1 MRMSQ
6 FCGAAVAALVVVGC
20 SKPLPS
26 GLVRQ
31 MDPGSVAHERPP
43 LIMGREFRPLLAPGM
58 WACGGAYNDARAK
71 KLGQGL
77 LPRPDW
83 PLFRDCALTVSGL
96 KYAAPRIM
104 GRVTRPDTWHWEPGD
119 RRLPADK
126 PIELSEFF
134 TENLLWPI
142 TDNPKREVPLFAM
155 LACARPGYFLDDSYR
170 ENIEKY
176 RAWAKENPNFTG
188 FVVQAE
194 HESDIGWYMQ
204 GVNDVTNE
212 FVRARMS
219 RDFPVPRDQREL
231 ADFVRKTWA
240 RVRKIHFGEDR
251 LWALSAGT
259 YSFSHLHAA
268 NGADGLFSE
277 CSAAQQLA
285 RWQLAMAFLRGAARQ
300 FSIPFG
306 LYAAHFYGG
315 FDRKGKYKFGENKWS
330 RYPWSENEPDPNDT
344 HYPHIGLSRSIVDRE
359 NAYAWFSGASFLM
372 PENDAGLYFKLRPD
386 GTYRPSEYAED
397 MNALYELTQ
406 RVDRGI
412 PHTPLALL
420 VPMGE
425 LYGHSIHG
433 RFEEKG
439 KGFWF
444 DDVFSQDAFYHTLVP
459 VTAPNETARRRAGRE
474 GCLFNSPFGDSYDV
488 LAADSGQDSAA
499 FARALG
505 RYRCAFL
512 IGGFRKADTDLA
524 ALESFV
530 RGGGTLVLPA
540 DRVREGFVSRELSG
554 LMVVDGLEPSGRRL
568 RDDRGCVTD
577 LTEDY
582 DWMRA
587 VSCGAKP
594 CLTDENGHVAV
605 WTNDIGKG
613 RVVTVASWRMLPRGY
628 RGVRE
633 TLTDFAPKTVARY
646 EKMWN
651 EILSGER
658 RFSLIRALLGR
669 VQEETSPFAVR
680 GNVQFGF
687 NRLPDGW
694 ILWLINNDGVTHY
707 SFEPESFDAAKTA
720 TVTVSAR
727 GSRMT
732 VTDQVSGENVAAN
745 ALSVDLEVGPGRWRI
760 FKITK

>member
-1 MRMSQ
+1 VKRLLCL
-6 FCGAAVAALVVVGC
+6 FGAVLLAATGCSRETGGEALVRVRTKAV
-20 SKPLPS
+20 PVAWTPPS
-26 GLVRQ
+26 
-31 MDPGSVAHERPP
+31 
-43 LIMGREFRPLLAPGM
+43 IMGKEFRPMLAPGM

-71 KLGQGL
+71 NLGQGL

-83 PLFRDCALTVSGL
+83 PLYRDCALTVSGL

-104 GRVTRPDTWHWEPGD
+104 GRVTRPDTWHWEVGD

-134 TENLLWPI
+134 TENLLWTI
-142 TDNPKREVPLFAM
+142 TDNPKPTAPLFAM
-155 LACARPGYFLDDSYR
+155 LACARPGYFLEESYR
-170 ENIEKY
+170 ENVEKY
-176 RAWAKENPNFTG
+176 RAWAKANPNFTG

-194 HESDIGWYMQ
+194 HESDIGWYLQ
-204 GVNDVTNE
+204 GAGDITNE
-212 FVRARMS
+212 AVRTRMA
-219 RDFPVPRDQREL
+219 RDFPAPQDQHEL
-231 ADFVRKTWA
+231 AGFVRKTWD

-268 NGADGLFSE
+268 NGAAGLFSE

-285 RWQLAMAFLRGAARQ
+285 RWQLAMAYLRGAARQ

-330 RYPWSENEPDPNDT
+330 RYPWSKNEPDPNDL
-344 HYPHIGLSRSIVDRE
+344 HYPHVGLSRSIIDRE
-359 NAYAWFSGASFLM
+359 NAYAWLAGASFLM
-372 PENDAGLYFKLRPD
+372 PENDAGLYFRLLPD
-386 GTYRPSEYAED
+386 GTYRPSECAED

-406 RVDRGI
+406 RTARGV
-412 PHTPLALL
+412 PYTPMALL

-425 LYGHSIHG
+425 LYGHSIRG

-444 DDVFSQDAFYHTLVP
+444 DDVFSLDAFYHTLVP
-459 VTAPNETARRRAGRE
+459 VTAPNDTARRKAGKE
-474 GCLFNSPFGDSYDV
+474 GCLFNSPFGETYDV

-499 FARALG
+499 FAEALG
-505 RYRCAFL
+505 HYRCAFL

-530 RGGGTLVLPA
+530 RKGGTLVLSA
-540 DRVREGFVSRELSG
+540 DRVSEGFVSRELAG
-554 LMVVDGLEPSGRRL
+554 LTVLEETEPSGRHL
-568 RDDRGCVTD
+568 RDGRRNVMT

-587 VSCGAKP
+587 VPCGAKP
-594 CLTDENGHVAV
+594 YLTDENGRVAV
-605 WTNDIGKG
+605 WLNDVGLG
-613 RVVTVASWRMLPRGY
+613 RVVTVACWRMLPRGY
-628 RGVRE
+628 QGIRE

-646 EKMWN
+646 ERMWN

-658 RFSLIRALLGR
+658 RFSLVRTLLER
-669 VQEETSPFAVR
+669 VQEETLPYAVR
-680 GNVQFGF
+680 GNVQFGV

-694 ILWLINNDGVTHY
+694 LLWLINNDGVTHY
-707 SFEPESFDAAKTA
+707 SFEPESFDAAGST
-720 TVTVSAR
+720 TVTVSTR
-727 GSRMT
+727 GDRVSVR
-732 VTDQVSGENVAAN
+732 DLVSGQSVAE
-745 ALSVDLEVGPGRWRI
+745 SVSSASLTVAPGRWRL